1 MDGFKVRIRI
11 EIVPEGETDG
21 TEDGGSGLDG
31 IDEEAVATVS
41 AAQAISIDDMEETL
55 LENGYE
61 VMRRALSKHLGE
73 VSKRGLLNGRG
84 KVG

>member
-11 EIVPEGETDG
+11 EIVPESEADG
-21 TEDGGSGLDG
+21 SEDGGSGLDG
-31 IDEEAVATVS
+31 IDEQAVATVS
-41 AAQAISIDDMEETL
+41 AAQATSIDDMEETL

-73 VSKRGLLNGRG
+73 VSKRGLSNARG
-84 KVG
+84 KMG